1 MKKLILPVLC
11 VLFLVAAGIGAG
23 YLLRPP
29 AATATAETEDPAH
42 GPADP
47 DAETEGGD
55 EYAKFSNPFIIPL
68 IDGARIDSIVV
79 ISLAIEAKQ
88 GGVEQVY
95 EMEPK
100 LRDAFLSVMFD
111 HANTGGF
118 RGAFT
123 DGQNLERLRRQ
134 LRDVAIKVM
143 PDTVKNVLITDIGRR
158 DS

>member
-1 MKKLILPVLC
+1 MKNLIMLILVVLL
-11 VLFLVAAGIGAG
+11 VAGSGVAAG
-23 YLLRPP
+23 YFLRPP
-29 AATATAETEDPAH
+29 PDATAM
-42 GPADP
+42 ADP
-47 DAETEGGD
+47 DVDPGDETSDDPSETD
-55 EYAKFSNPFIIPL
+55 EYAKMSNPFIIPL
-68 IDGARIDSIVV
+68 IEGARIESIVV
-79 ISLAIEAKQ
+79 ISLAIEAKA
-88 GGVEQVY
+88 GSIATVY
-95 EMEPK
+95 DMEPK

-134 LRDVAIKVM
+134 LRDVAVKLM